1 MSRSDFG
8 AWQPITTAP
17 RDGARILVV
26 IRASEQG
33 AGEVD
38 VVKWGR
44 PQHSSDHCWIAV
56 DSDAECQF
64 VYTDSE
70 LVFWMPLPTNFPTRR
85 AALLDADLPEPPHV
99 SEAGGSGI

>member
-8 AWQPITTAP
+8 AWQPIDTAP
-17 RDGARILVV
+17 RNGARLLVV

-38 VVKWGR
+38 VVKWGH
-44 PQHSSDHCWIAV
+44 PQHSSDECWIAV
-56 DSDAECQF
+56 DSDAECKF
-64 VYTDSE
+64 VYTDTE

-85 AALLDADLPEPPHV
+85 AALLDADLPEPPYA